1 MVQGYSLRDLPE
13 CGQKIAQTTCRHPSV
28 LCSCDNFDE
37 GCIKG
42 TMVSFL
48 FSFHLQ
54 KSVWSWSLVTYFNI
68 LVYRL
73 RTINFSTNDRLRII
87 NFSTN
92 YRLRNFIFSTNSH
105 VPHNVNWNWPLVQ
118 YETQD
123 QTTWTCMF
131 SCCFISFNL
140 DHLHIVWT
148 SICLFKFFKWSYF
161 EDKDLS
167 GELFGTC
174 CMLLEKT
181 SIHCGLSKL
190 LNLRT
195 WMIIWG
201 MNSLEHLNWD
211 VIMWQDLVIYLS
223 GLTDLNNW

>member
-1 MVQGYSLRDLPE
+1 
-13 CGQKIAQTTCRHPSV
+13 
-28 LCSCDNFDE
+28 
-37 GCIKG
+37 
-42 TMVSFL
+42 MVSFL

-73 RTINFSTNDRLRII
+73 RTIHFSTNDRLRTI
-87 NFSTN
+87 NFSTS
-92 YRLRNFIFSTNSH
+92 YRLRTIIFSTNSH

-118 YETQD
+118 YEMQE
-123 QTTWTCMF
+123 QTTCTCMLC
-131 SCCFISFNL
+131 CCFISFNL

-167 GELFGTC
+167 GELFRTC

-181 SIHCGLSKL
+181 SIHCGLRKL
-190 LNLRT
+190 
-195 WMIIWG
+195 
-201 MNSLEHLNWD
+201 
-211 VIMWQDLVIYLS
+211 QF
-223 GLTDLNNW
+223 TDLNDYLSYEQFGAVELGCNHVTRSCLSSEWFDRSEQLVNCWHVKAHIALPVTQ